1 MFHIL
6 HPQSLLSAS
15 RANSSFTCF
24 SFPSFMYMQDKARNS
39 LLPYPRRACHKTPP
53 LWAQRCSITS
63 QTPWQQHVGWETIEL
78 EQANLDSN
86 PDAPA
91 YSGGDW
97 RIPGLLEPPS
107 LLETRDS
114 THLVQGQEYPDLC
127 HVFMAHISGSDL
139 GMNQNQRRKRRRH
152 L

>member
-24 SFPSFMYMQDKARNS
+24 SFPSFMYIQDKARNS

-53 LWAQRCSITS
+53 LWAQRCSIIS

>member
-1 MFHIL
+1 MFPIL

-24 SFPSFMYMQDKARNS
+24 SFPSFTHIQDKARNS

-63 QTPWQQHVGWETIEL
+63 PTPRQQHVGWETIEL
-78 EQANLDSN
+78 EQANLGSN

-91 YSGGDW
+91 YSGDDW
-97 RIPGLLEPPS
+97 WIPGLLEPPS
-107 LLETRDS
+107 LLETGDS

-127 HVFMAHISGSDL
+127 CVFRAHVSDSDL
-139 GMNQNQRRKRRRH
+139 DRTQNQRRKTKRH